1 MVKVLVVEDEED
13 TKHLLADELVDMG
26 HEVRKAD
33 NGAVALQRVREEIP
47 DVIFVGIV
55 MPVMDG
61 LLFVSEL
68 RAEPWEH
75 DSLGIV
81 LDRAILYMSHE
92 WDIPALEY

>member
-1 MVKVLVVEDEED
+1 
-13 TKHLLADELVDMG
+13 
-26 HEVRKAD
+26 
-33 NGAVALQRVREEIP
+33 
-47 DVIFVGIV
+47 
-55 MPVMDG
+55 
-61 LLFVSEL
+61 L